1 MAIGKARKHAKYVE
15 DPTNSDGYKFEPADL
30 INISIS
36 ADHRIL
42 DGATVAKFSARMKQL
57 IENPNL
63 MLISMS
69 WREHKIKVIV

>member
-1 MAIGKARKHAKYVE
+1 MAIGRARKIAKYIE
-15 DPTNSDGYKFEPADL
+15 DPTAAEGYRFIPSDS

-42 DGATVAKFSARMKQL
+42 DGATVAKFASRMKML
-57 IENPNL
+57 VENPNM

-69 WREHKIKVIV
+69 WKLY